1 MTSQTSIGSS
11 SNLRRPK
18 RTKKQ
23 GTVKK
28 QLDQI
33 PTNSYLDPEEALDA
47 GIQLEEKAERFA
59 FGEKALKYYNLSF
72 QVYQRAFQ
80 LRNGNDADAAYNA
93 ARVLYIIATTF
104 ALPPPSLKNLQ
115 DAIQL
120 FAKALSLSIPV
131 SAIDGSPNAF
141 YLDVQYNLASAQSTL
156 ADQKQRIGE
165 KDADVYSLYQQA
177 ISNLENVLQGQ
188 EIVLQRQLEQE
199 EEDRNAE
206 VERAPLLVP
215 EGEDEDDQYEDST
228 EAASNS
234 EHAIRAEYTTSLIT
248 PSSALE
254 TISSLHSTFL
264 AFLDSGID
272 DDLALSTFAH
282 SANNLA
288 RAEFI
293 FASFPDGEKRSPENE
308 WIEQVAAL
316 RFAKLELEI
325 AKLVRN
331 VQGNNTRDLIF
342 CTNSIIQEVTAL
354 LEQSTQR
361 TFDMATTNGRAAQ
374 KVYLQQLEQIAD
386 RSLQL
391 SRLML
396 GHVYSRASQSANDDV
411 QTLIPL
417 AWQLCTHTSKV
428 FLSAVKALDAS
439 SNASGTGSTVAI
451 LGTTH
456 AINPSMRRRASLY
469 TGLSTISILRS
480 EALFMSGSI
489 EGVDLNTRKM
499 LLDNARVY
507 ARKGLAEVGLTW
519 LLQQQKSSNGISS
532 KYNAPHGGVNS
543 LNVDT
548 EAAMSL
554 FRALIKR
561 IVTLERDAA
570 QVARNELE
578 IFTENVKIIV
588 TDSNE
593 EYAHV
598 WQASFGLL
606 SSLASNGNLRL
617 LNEVIGEEGD
627 SSISDEEKQIWVAVE
642 QQLIPQEL

>member
-1 MTSQTSIGSS
+1 MTSQTNIGSS
-11 SNLRRPK
+11 SNLPRPK
-18 RTKKQ
+18 RIKKQ
-23 GTVKK
+23 SSTKK
-28 QLDQI
+28 QLDQV
-33 PTNSYLDPEEALDA
+33 PVNSYSDPEEALDA

-104 ALPPPSLKNLQ
+104 TLPPSSLKHLQ

-120 FAKALSLSIPV
+120 FTRALALSVPV

-165 KDADVYSLYQQA
+165 KDADVQALYQQA
-177 ISNLENVLQGQ
+177 ILNLENVLQGQ
-188 EIVLQRQLEQE
+188 EIVLRRQLEQE
-199 EEDRNAE
+199 AEDRNAE
-206 VERAPLLVP
+206 IERAPLLVP
-215 EGEDEDDQYEDST
+215 EGEEDDQYDDSVD
-228 EAASNS
+228 AASDS
-234 EHAIRAEYTTSLIT
+234 EQAIRTEYTTSLIT
-248 PSSALE
+248 PASALE

-264 AFLDSGID
+264 ALLDSGVD
-272 DDLALSTFAH
+272 DESALSTFAH

-288 RAEFI
+288 RAESI
-293 FASFPDGEKRSPENE
+293 FTSFPDGEKRSPENE
-308 WIEQVAAL
+308 WMEQVAAL

-325 AKLVRN
+325 AKLVRD
-331 VQGNNTRDLIF
+331 VQGNISQELIN
-342 CTNSIIQEVTAL
+342 CGSSTLQEVTAL
-354 LEQSTQR
+354 LEQSIQN

-374 KVYLQQLEQIAD
+374 KVYLQQLEQMAD
-386 RSLQL
+386 RTLQL
-391 SRLML
+391 SRLTI
-396 GHVYSRASQSANDDV
+396 GHVNSRASQSANDDV
-411 QTLIPL
+411 QALIQL
-417 AWQLCTHTSKV
+417 AWQLCTHASKV

-439 SNASGTGSTVAI
+439 SNASGTGSTVAV
-451 LGTTH
+451 LGTAH

-469 TGLSTISILRS
+469 TGLSTVSILRS
-480 EALFMSGSI
+480 EALFTSGSI
-489 EGVDLNTRKM
+489 DGVDENTRKT

-507 ARKGLAEVGLTW
+507 ARKALAEVGLTW
-519 LLQQQKSSNGISS
+519 MLQQPKVVNGGHLR
-532 KYNAPHGGVNS
+532 YTAPHGGVDS

-561 IVTLERDAA
+561 AVTFDGDAA

-578 IFTENVKIIV
+578 LFTGNVKSIV
-588 TDSNE
+588 TINE
-593 EYAHV
+593 AEYALV
-598 WQASFGLL
+598 WLASIGLL
-606 SSLASNGNLRL
+606 SNSATGTDLRL

-627 SSISDEEKQIWVAVE
+627 SSISDGEKQIWAVVE
-642 QQLIPQEL
+642 QQLIPQQE